1 MLPCSCHAHES
12 RDLASARKE
21 SDLKISGKEIY
32 FGLLLKIQDLV
43 NKRARSSKGEIRDH
57 YSYLAFEI
65 NRTLANM

>member
-1 MLPCSCHAHES
+1 MLF
-12 RDLASARKE
+12 RSARKE

-43 NKRARSSKGEIRDH
+43 NKRAAGSSKGEIRDH

>member
-1 MLPCSCHAHES
+1 MLLPRPRIKGPRFS
-12 RDLASARKE
+12 KE